1 MVELENRTVDDYG
14 QVYFRVKDVYPLILK
29 GFKVNEF
36 LFEDGPEVQQLIKTC
51 RALDNEELMPTL
63 YAEPKEPLDAYMNVY
78 RTSWAIPDRY
88 KSLDLRVWLN
98 EQCKTQVERDRVA
111 YELNVFEKYELE
123 DMLRSLVYLVD
134 VFKKHKVVWGV
145 GRGSSVSSY
154 VLFLIGIHRVN
165 SIAYDLDFDEF
176 LN

>member
-14 QVYFRVKDVYPLILK
+14 KVFFKVKHVFPLILK
-29 GFKVNEF
+29 GFKADEF

-51 RALDNEELMPTL
+51 RALDNEDLLPTI
-63 YAEPKEPLDAYMNVY
+63 YAEPTEPLDAYMNAY

-88 KSLDLRVWLN
+88 KSLDLRVWLDTL
-98 EQCKTQVERDRVA
+98 CKTDDERARVD
-111 YELNVFEKYELE
+111 YELTVFEKYELQ

-134 VFKKHKVVWGV
+134 VFKKNKTVWGV
-145 GRGSSVSSY
+145 GRGSSVASY
-154 VLFLIGIHRVN
+154 VLYLIGIHRVN
-165 SIAYDLDFDEF
+165 SIAYGLDFDEF